1 MFNTS
6 AKIIATSIS
15 ISKKYVKNIVLKKY
29 TKDNETGILVSKN
42 YYGNIMVS
50 KFIFIKYIKKFN
62 KYINIWEVFL
72 MSMVRLELA
81 TPGLQTQCSSH
92 WAIELKSYCWEEV
105 EFIQFIL
112 NSFPAIAFE
121 LFSSMARTLGL

>member
-62 KYINIWEVFL
+62 KYINI
-72 MSMVRLELA
+72 
-81 TPGLQTQCSSH
+81 
-92 WAIELKSYCWEEV
+92 
-105 EFIQFIL
+105 
-112 NSFPAIAFE
+112 
-121 LFSSMARTLGL
+121 